1 MHNKDKAEK
10 ILEDYNDVFADIY
23 NVLVFGK
30 TYIKEDGLKPGATES
45 IYKAESGGL
54 NEQRRDILKNYQN
67 QNLAI
72 CSLGIENQ
80 SDIDDYMPLR
90 IMGYDF
96 ATYQGYLKNKKALL
110 PTITIVLNFSDK
122 RWNKSKTLHGMLQLS
137 DELKPY
143 VADYA
148 ISIYDVAFL
157 EDDVIERFSSDF
169 KLVAKYLKKRRLG
182 KIEDL
187 AQDRQRIKHVE
198 AVLDLFRVFTK
209 DERYE
214 NLLTGNIKYMAKK
227 GEDVSMCIVLDTIE
241 QRGIEKGISQGRLG
255 LLKKWVMNKKIT
267 LEEAAEEMEMTVAEL
282 QEMFAKFNIEFI

>member
-1 MHNKDKAEK
+1 
-10 ILEDYNDVFADIY
+10 
-23 NVLVFGK
+23 
-30 TYIKEDGLKPGATES
+30 
-45 IYKAESGGL
+45 
-54 NEQRRDILKNYQN
+54 
-67 QNLAI
+67 
-72 CSLGIENQ
+72 
-80 SDIDDYMPLR
+80 
-90 IMGYDF
+90 MGYDF

-255 LLKKWVMNKKIT
+255 LLKKLVVNGKIT
-267 LEEAAEEMEMTVAEL
+267 MEEAAEEMEVTASEL
-282 QEMFAKFNIEFI
+282 QEMFAKFNIELV